1 MTADTPSAR
10 GPSRV
15 EGLVTAAVVAACVAF
30 VLVELHPQLLV
41 ADTTPAGG
49 DMGAHVWG
57 PAYLRDHLLPH
68 WRLTGWS
75 PDWYSGFPAY
85 HFYMVVP
92 SLLIVALDVVL
103 PYGIAFKVVRAG
115 NCAGGGTPLRN
126 GIWAASLPASNF
138 STSGLSR

>member
-57 PAYLRDHLLPH
+57 PAYLRDHLLP
-68 WRLTGWS
+68 TGTRGSPPTTSTWS
-75 PDWYSGFPAY
+75 C
-85 HFYMVVP
+85 
-92 SLLIVALDVVL
+92 
-103 PYGIAFKVVRAG
+103 RR
-115 NCAGGGTPLRN
+115 C
-126 GIWAASLPASNF
+126 
-138 STSGLSR
+138 